1 MCVAIPMR
9 IVELLPDRH
18 GKVENDG
25 VERKVNLRL
34 LDDCSVNDYVLV
46 HAGYAIEKISPEAA
60 EENLRILDEL
70 KRRLQTLILR
80 RHSGEGH

>member
-46 HAGYAIEKISPEAA
+46 QAGYAIEKISPEAA

-70 KRRLQTLILR
+70 KRSLQT
-80 RHSGEGH
+80 

>member
-46 HAGYAIEKISPEAA
+46 HAGYAIENISPEAA

-70 KRRLQTLILR
+70 KRSLQT
-80 RHSGEGH
+80 